1 MLPCPPMTANQ
12 RDSETPVVQLPEI
25 GGRSPTKLLAAE
37 FARRRRCWFVRLTD
51 RPRCVWVL
59 KYIQRSY
66 SCSYTLLERGQP
78 KESKMYIGGGLLLLI
93 VVLLL
98 VFR

>member
-1 MLPCPPMTANQ
+1 MTANQ

-37 FARRRRCWFVRLTD
+37 FARRLRAG
-51 RPRCVWVL
+51 
-59 KYIQRSY
+59 
-66 SCSYTLLERGQP
+66 SCADEQTALRVGAQIHSALLFLLLFLVERGQP